1 MMQTDACVLA
11 VASDLIW
18 SSGTSVILGV
28 LTLLGGCGWVIDKKK
43 HKQEMES
50 LKADIRQKNMDL
62 GKVYVDEFHKNIVKP
77 LEVRVED
84 LTNEVN
90 SLKDAIE
97 KVNDCPYRDHCPVRR
112 DGMRKQSRSDEK

>member
-1 MMQTDACVLA
+1 MQLNWTE
-11 VASDLIW
+11 
-18 SSGTSVILGV
+18 ILLG
-28 LTLLGGCGWVIDKKK
+28 LMTLLGSCGWFVAGKKY
-43 HKQEMES
+43 KQEVEG

-112 DGMRKQSRSDEK
+112 DGLAKPTR

>member
-1 MMQTDACVLA
+1 MGAIDLTAIVLA
-11 VASDLIW
+11 VIGMV
-18 SSGTSVILGV
+18 SGWATY
-28 LTLLGGCGWVIDKKK
+28 WFDRKK
-43 HKQEMES
+43 HRQEIES

-90 SLKDAIE
+90 RLKNAIE
-97 KVNDCPYRDHCPVRR
+97 KVNDCPYRDNCPVRH
-112 DGMRKQSRSDEK
+112 DGMRSKSACQL

>member
-1 MMQTDACVLA
+1 MD
-11 VASDLIW
+11 W
-18 SSGTSVILGV
+18 SSIILG
-28 LTLLGGCGWVIDKKK
+28 LITLLGGCGWVIDRKK
-43 HKQEMES
+43 HRQEIES

-90 SLKDAIE
+90 RLKDAIE
-97 KVNDCPYRDHCPVRR
+97 KVNDCPYRDNCPVLH
-112 DGMRKQSRSDEK
+112 DGMRKQPAGQL

>member
-1 MMQTDACVLA
+1 MGAIDLTAIVLA
-11 VASDLIW
+11 VIGMV
-18 SSGTSVILGV
+18 SGWATY
-28 LTLLGGCGWVIDKKK
+28 WFDRKK
-43 HKQEMES
+43 HRQEIES

-90 SLKDAIE
+90 RLKDAIE
-97 KVNDCPYRDHCPVRR
+97 KVNDCPYRDNCPGLH
-112 DGMRKQSRSDEK
+112 DGMRKQSAGQL